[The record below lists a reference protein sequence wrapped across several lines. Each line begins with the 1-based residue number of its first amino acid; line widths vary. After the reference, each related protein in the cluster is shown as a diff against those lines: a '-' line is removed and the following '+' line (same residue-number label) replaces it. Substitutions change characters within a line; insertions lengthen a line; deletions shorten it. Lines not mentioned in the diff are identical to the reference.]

1 MKKTY
6 RKTTVFKGKVNK
18 YVEEWMEKIKEDVY
32 FDETK
37 TDREV
42 NTHRVRIKEGEEFN
56 LKMKVDYGD

>member
-18 YVEEWMEKIKEDVY
+18 YVKEWMEKIKEDVY

-37 TDREV
+37 TDRGG

>member
-1 MKKTY
+1 MEKTY

-18 YVEEWMEKIKEDVY
+18 YVKEWMEKIKEDVY

-37 TDREV
+37 TDREG
-42 NTHRVRIKEGEEFN
+42 NAHRVGIKEGGEFN

>member
-32 FDETK
+32 YDETR
-37 TDREV
+37 TDERGG
-42 NTHRVRIKEGEEFN
+42 THRLIIRDGDDIKA
-56 LKMKVDYGD
+56 KVKVDYGD